1 MKGLE
6 SYIQN
11 VPLFHSQSYLT
22 QHSYCLGGGGTTSH
36 ELNDR
41 MLNDKLF
48 RINFMN
54 QYFSSNSRSG
64 NGKQGQLSPA
74 VTTNREI
81 TFNKET
87 VGKSSQKGMLPL
99 QRWKDSDQKTIH

>member
-1 MKGLE
+1 
-6 SYIQN
+6 
-11 VPLFHSQSYLT
+11 
-22 QHSYCLGGGGTTSH
+22 
-36 ELNDR
+36 

-99 QRWKDSDQKTIH
+99 QRWKDSDHWASSSLKPPFLARLFVGRD